1 MIYQP
6 PFQLTHT
13 MTKRVAE
20 ISELIGTWKA
30 VNHGDLVPELRR
42 GNRIRTI
49 QASLAVEQNTLS
61 LEQVTAV
68 LEGKTVLG
76 LPREIQEVR
85 NAFAAYEKLEL
96 WQPQQIDDLLS
107 AHRLLMHGLVDD
119 AGRFRSGGTGIYQGQ
134 ELVHMAPPASQLP
147 RLINDLFGWLNTT
160 DAHPLIASTAFH
172 YEFEFIHPFF
182 DGNGRMGRLWQTLI
196 LSRWQP
202 MLAFLPVETVIK
214 NRQQDYYRLLS
225 EADKRADCSA
235 FIEFL
240 LAAIQASLEEAITQ
254 QQAPQASKTR
264 VKTPVKTR
272 VKTRVKTEDQILA
285 LLSAHAEL
293 SLADVAATIGRSIS
307 AVERAVAKLKIQN
320 RLAYEG
326 PKKGGK
332 WKVIHQE

>member
-1 MIYQP
+1 MTYEP

-20 ISELIGTWKA
+20 ISELIGAWKA

-85 NAFAAYEKLEL
+85 NAFAAYENLEQ
-96 WQPQQIDDLLS
+96 WQPQQV
-107 AHRLLMHGLVDD
+107 G
-119 AGRFRSGGTGIYQGQ
+119 
-134 ELVHMAPPASQLP
+134 
-147 RLINDLFGWLNTT
+147 
-160 DAHPLIASTAFH
+160 
-172 YEFEFIHPFF
+172 
-182 DGNGRMGRLWQTLI
+182 
-196 LSRWQP
+196 
-202 MLAFLPVETVIK
+202 
-214 NRQQDYYRLLS
+214 
-225 EADKRADCSA
+225 
-235 FIEFL
+235 
-240 LAAIQASLEEAITQ
+240 EAITQ
-254 QQAPQASKTR
+254 QHTAQTLKTR

-272 VKTRVKTEDQILA
+272 VKTADQILA
-285 LLSAHAEL
+285 LLSTHAEL

-307 AVERAVAKLKIQN
+307 AVERAVAKLKTQN
-320 RLAYEG
+320 RLTYEG

-332 WKVIHQE
+332 WKVIRQD

>member
-85 NAFAAYEKLEL
+85 NAFSAYEKLEQ
-96 WQPQQIDDLLS
+96 WQPQQVNDLLS

-119 AGRFRSGGTGIYQGQ
+119 AGRFRSDGTGIYQGQ

-147 RLINDLFGWLNTT
+147 RLINDLFDWLNTT

-172 YEFEFIHPFF
+172 YEFEFIHPFS

-225 EADKRADCSA
+225 EADKRADCSV

-240 LAAIQASLEEAITQ
+240 LAAIQGSLEEAITQ
-254 QQAPQASKTR
+254 QDSETR
-264 VKTPVKTR
+264 VKTP

-307 AVERAVAKLKIQN
+307 AVERAVAKLKTQN

-332 WKVIHQE
+332 WKVIHQG

>member
-1 MIYQP
+1 MTYQP

-20 ISELIGTWKA
+20 ISELIGVWKA

-85 NAFAAYEKLEL
+85 NAFAAYEKLEQ
-96 WQPQQIDDLLS
+96 WQPQQVNDLLN
-107 AHRLLMHGLVDD
+107 AHGLLMHGLVDD

-134 ELVHMAPPASQLP
+134 ALVHMAPPASQLP
-147 RLINDLFGWLNTT
+147 RLINDLFDWLNTT

-172 YEFEFIHPFF
+172 YEFEFIHPFS

-254 QQAPQASKTR
+254 QHAAQISKTR
-264 VKTPVKTR
+264 VKTP

-285 LLSAHAEL
+285 LLSKHAEL

-307 AVERAVAKLKIQN
+307 AVERAVAKLKTQN
-320 RLAYEG
+320 RLTYEG

-332 WKVIHQE
+332 WKVIRQE